1 MDSGGSREGAQGA
14 QAPLLFLDQTD
25 EALMAEKNVFGDCS
39 PRPPPH
45 PYLSSGWLG
54 PPYLKVWIRYCR
66 TLNTIKFYKIYLWT
80 HIQYDDFL

>member
-39 PRPPPH
+39 PPPP
-45 PYLSSGWLG
+45 PPLSKFWMTG
-54 PPYLKVWIRYCR
+54 PPLSQGLDPVLSDTKYHKFLQNLS
-66 TLNTIKFYKIYLWT
+66 LNTYTI
-80 HIQYDDFL
+80 

>member
-39 PRPPPH
+39 PRPPP
-45 PYLSSGWLG
+45 PPLSKFWMTG
-54 PPYLKVWIRYCR
+54 PPLSQGLDPVLSDTKYHKILQNLS
-66 TLNTIKFYKIYLWT
+66 LNTYTI
-80 HIQYDDFL
+80 